1 MKNIINILAV
11 IFFSFSSFSQKRNKY
26 DMNTSNITGE
36 KGENLWIDQD
46 LSFNVKHLYSEY
58 YIDSISKEPYTGI
71 LTINYNG
78 NAIDS
83 INTFQGYKS
92 GISVNYNIR
101 DTVVLKN
108 FYYFDQSNLTF
119 IARSYPI
126 RIKKYTTKNKYNY
139 IWVKF
144 YSDEKYIRI
153 HAVRKKNFIEVT
165 LKEDMEKIK
174 FHIDDIQKIYDI
186 MLKYSEG
193 SNIAQIL
200 RINNVLN
207 KFEIKR
213 NMI

>member
-1 MKNIINILAV
+1 
-11 IFFSFSSFSQKRNKY
+11 
-26 DMNTSNITGE
+26 MNTPNITGE

-83 INTFQGYKS
+83 IKTFQGYKS

-119 IARSYPI
+119 IARSYPV

-213 NMI
+213 NML